1 MYSVGIYLIF
11 LAVYFIGHFYFEIWN
26 PSIILVEFLI
36 STVIVVF
43 LLYGKL
49 EEVLWGKAVAA
60 SYFPPVEESL
70 SYFGTP
76 GGICPK
82 IICCLTLKNSMGF
95 DKIKKNKGV
104 VGTQVRQ
111 YQHTGLIPGIA

>member
-1 MYSVGIYLIF
+1 MGQSR
-11 LAVYFIGHFYFEIWN
+11 
-26 PSIILVEFLI
+26 SC
-36 STVIVVF
+36 VV
-43 LLYGKL
+43 L
-49 EEVLWGKAVAA
+49 
-60 SYFPPVEESL
+60 SPVEESL